1 MKLPIIIS
9 NHLKNVNSISILL
22 GSNSRILHKQKLG
35 KYLST
40 SVISRN
46 IDVTEP
52 QIKQQQHKVELKP
65 HDYEKLWL
73 EQDSKMRTNFSQDEF
88 KFVIGSLYNLVR
100 FIKTAS
106 GHNQKILHASILKNI
121 AKRFLYPD
129 EETEGEAATS
139 AAVNASLLS
148 KLKQPSGEN
157 WSIVFDNIPRVI
169 SLVDEVD
176 KVNLWDPRAIRK
188 PFTQEEILRGMHVDL
203 FDTFSEVQSR
213 ELASKAASVRNT
225 TFIEKKFTFMI
236 PIHKKSYFWPFLCS
250 NKRKTYFI
258 LTFC

>member
-1 MKLPIIIS
+1 
-9 NHLKNVNSISILL
+9 
-22 GSNSRILHKQKLG
+22 
-35 KYLST
+35 
-40 SVISRN
+40 
-46 IDVTEP
+46 
-52 QIKQQQHKVELKP
+52 
-65 HDYEKLWL
+65 
-73 EQDSKMRTNFSQDEF
+73 MRTNFSQDEF

-121 AKRFLYPD
+121 AKRFLYPE

-176 KVNLWDPRAIRK
+176 KVNLWDPRAVRK

-225 TFIEKKFTFMI
+225 TFIEKKRKNHHINYNRLIKHKLVPFHERSRHERISHIWI
-236 PIHKKSYFWPFLCS
+236 PGTTVFLC
-250 NKRKTYFI
+250 N
-258 LTFC
+258 

>member
-22 GSNSRILHKQKLG
+22 GSNSRIHHKHQLG

-40 SVISRN
+40 SIISRN

-52 QIKQQQHKVELKP
+52 QIKQLQQQQQKVELKP
-65 HDYEKLWL
+65 HDFEKLWL
-73 EQDSKMRTNFSQDEF
+73 EQDAKMRTNFSQDEF

-121 AKRFLYPD
+121 AKRFLYPE

-148 KLKQPSGEN
+148 KLKQSSGEN

-176 KVNLWDPRAIRK
+176 KVNLWDPRAVRK

-203 FDTFSEVQSR
+203 FDTFSEVQSK

-225 TFIEKKFTFMI
+225 TFIEMKFTLMI
-236 PIHKKSYFWPFLCS
+236 PIHKKSYFWPFLL
-250 NKRKTYFI
+250 KFK
-258 LTFC
+258 